1 MGTRRPLENPLA
13 ANQRWSLDFV
23 SDQMTDG
30 RRFRILTVID
40 NCTRECLGLIADTAL
55 SGRRVAGEL
64 DAIMLRRGRPDTII
78 G

>member
-1 MGTRRPLENPLA
+1 MALPDRPG
-13 ANQRWSLDFV
+13 QRWSLDFV
-23 SDQMTDG
+23 ADSLSWG